1 MSKCP
6 IKYNGNMFD
15 ILCTCQFN
23 FRRMSKEKEINEENE
38 SQATEQINDNS
49 EIENAE
55 VENSEEVVEVQVE
68 PTWEDK
74 YNEMNDKFVRLYAE
88 FDNYRRRTNKER
100 IELIGSASAGVI
112 KDMIPVLDDLER
124 AIINNEKS
132 EDIKA
137 VKEGFV
143 LVSNK
148 FKNILEVKGLK
159 PMESKG
165 NVFDSELHEAIANV
179 PAPNKKMKGKVVDDV
194 ERGYLLNDKVVRFAK
209 VVVGQ

>member
-1 MSKCP
+1 
-6 IKYNGNMFD
+6 
-15 ILCTCQFN
+15 
-23 FRRMSKEKEINEENE
+23 MSKEKEIKEEK
-38 SQATEQINDNS
+38 DNQVTDQVN
-49 EIENAE
+49 ENAE
-55 VENSEEVVEVQVE
+55 NENSQEVNEEQAE

-74 YNEMNDKFVRLYAE
+74 YNEVNDKFVRLYAE

-124 AIINNEKS
+124 AILNNEKS

-148 FKNILEVKGLK
+148 FKSILEAKGLK
-159 PMESKG
+159 PMDSKG
-165 NVFDSELHEAIANV
+165 KPFDSELHEAIANV
-179 PAPNKKMKGKVVDDV
+179 PAPDKKMKGKVVDDV
-194 ERGYLLNDKVVRFAK
+194 EKGYLLNDKVVRFAK

>member
-1 MSKCP
+1 MLFYVILSC
-6 IKYNGNMFD
+6 IKQWQYVCNTK
-15 ILCTCQFN
+15 LYQFN
-23 FRRMSKEKEINEENE
+23 IGKMSKEKEIKEEKDNQVTDQVNENVETENSQEVNEE
-38 SQATEQINDNS
+38 QA
-49 EIENAE
+49 
-55 VENSEEVVEVQVE
+55 E

-74 YNEMNDKFVRLYAE
+74 YNEVNDKFVRLYAE

-124 AIINNEKS
+124 AILNNEKS

-148 FKNILEVKGLK
+148 FKSILEAKGLK
-159 PMESKG
+159 PMDSKG
-165 NVFDSELHEAIANV
+165 KPFDSELHEAIANV
-179 PAPNKKMKGKVVDDV
+179 PAPDKKMKGKVVDDV
-194 ERGYLLNDKVVRFAK
+194 EKGYLLNDKVVRFAK

>member
-1 MSKCP
+1 
-6 IKYNGNMFD
+6 
-15 ILCTCQFN
+15 
-23 FRRMSKEKEINEENE
+23 MSKEKEIKEEK
-38 SQATEQINDNS
+38 DNQVTDQVN
-49 EIENAE
+49 ENAE
-55 VENSEEVVEVQVE
+55 NENSQEVNEEQAE

-74 YNEMNDKFVRLYAE
+74 YNEVNDKFVRLYAE

-124 AIINNEKS
+124 AILNNEKS

-148 FKNILEVKGLK
+148 FKSILESKGLK
-159 PMESKG
+159 PMDSKG
-165 NVFDSELHEAIANV
+165 KPFDSELHEAIANV
-179 PAPNKKMKGKVVDDV
+179 PAPDKKMKGKVVDDV
-194 ERGYLLNDKVVRFAK
+194 EKGYLLNDKVVRFAK

>member
-1 MSKCP
+1 
-6 IKYNGNMFD
+6 
-15 ILCTCQFN
+15 
-23 FRRMSKEKEINEENE
+23 
-38 SQATEQINDNS
+38 
-49 EIENAE
+49 
-55 VENSEEVVEVQVE
+55 
-68 PTWEDK
+68 
-74 YNEMNDKFVRLYAE
+74 LYAE

-124 AIINNEKS
+124 AILNNEKS

-148 FKNILEVKGLK
+148 FKSILEAKGLK
-159 PMESKG
+159 PMDSKG
-165 NVFDSELHEAIANV
+165 KPFDSELHEAIANV
-179 PAPNKKMKGKVVDDV
+179 PAPDKKMKGKVVDDV
-194 ERGYLLNDKVVRFAK
+194 EKGYLLNDKVVRFAK